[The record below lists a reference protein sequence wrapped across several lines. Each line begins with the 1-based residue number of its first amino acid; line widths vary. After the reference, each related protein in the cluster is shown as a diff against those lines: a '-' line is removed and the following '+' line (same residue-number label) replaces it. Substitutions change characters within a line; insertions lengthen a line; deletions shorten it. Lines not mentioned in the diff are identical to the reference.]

1 MVNRVLQNDV
11 PQPIGDA
18 PSFLEA
24 LERVSKVAP
33 LDRPVLVV
41 GERGTGKELIA
52 ARLHYL
58 SQRWERPFVKTNC
71 AAIADTLVES
81 ELFGHEAGAFTGA
94 NKRRMGRFETADT
107 GTLFLD
113 EIAGASL
120 AVQEKILRAVEYGE
134 FERVGGNE
142 TLSVDVRVIGATNL
156 DLPDRATRGL
166 FRADLLDRLAF
177 DVITLP
183 PLRARQGDITLL
195 AEIFGQDMAADLG
208 WQSFEGFAPVALEEL
223 ETHNW
228 PGNIRELKNVVERA
242 VYSAPPGAPIDR
254 IIVDPFDSP
263 YRPARDPGDLDKGG
277 SARAP
282 GSGQG
287 DQFTSSRDLKKA
299 VGDLERS
306 MVERALAETRYN
318 RRAAASHLG
327 LTYSQ
332 MRHLLN
338 RHSI

>member
-1 MVNRVLQNDV
+1 MVESTQQNDI
-11 PQPIGDA
+11 PQPIGEA
-18 PSFLEA
+18 PSFLDV
-24 LERVSKVAP
+24 LEQISRAAP

-41 GERGTGKELIA
+41 GERGTGKELAA

-94 NKRRMGRFETADT
+94 DRRRIGRFELADT

-113 EIAGASL
+113 EISGASL

-142 TLSVDVRVIGATNL
+142 TLSVDVRLIGATNI
-156 DLPDRATRGL
+156 DLPARAARGQ
-166 FRADLLDRLAF
+166 FRSDLLDRLAF

-183 PLRARQGDITLL
+183 PLRARGDDITLL
-195 AEIFGQDMAADLG
+195 AWVFAKNMASDLG
-208 WQSFEGFAPVALEEL
+208 RPTFSGFTKAALAQL
-223 ETHNW
+223 EKYHW

-242 VYSAPPGAPIDR
+242 VSSATGEMLVDT
-254 IIVDPFDSP
+254 IIIDPFDSP
-263 YRPARDPGDLDKGG
+263 YRPVCEPVETKDSTPEKQTERRL
-277 SARAP
+277 
-282 GSGQG
+282 
-287 DQFTSSRDLKKA
+287 DLKEA
-299 VGDLERS
+299 VGALERE
-306 MVERALAETRYN
+306 MVEHALAATRHN
-318 RRAAASHLG
+318 RRAAASRLG

-332 MRHLLN
+332 MRHLLS
-338 RHSI
+338 RHGF